1 MAHAADGG
9 GGVGTLPRSS
19 LSQTPSPTT
28 AVIPREGGESSTPR
42 CHDSLTGVSGILDRP
57 PARTMTPGTT
67 DMRSPSRG
75 AIRPSFSFRVTPPS
89 KEGCR
94 EGRVPDG
101 TRGPLREMHTQEEP
115 HSSIQVKPNTRPS
128 LRDGRTAYAVLSR
141 EPNSFWPPSPR
152 RKSPAPRRLT
162 RLPHSQGLDRSNDG
176 QDHTVL
182 PYARPAISPQFSRPC
197 RRSRK
202 LAGETKPGSAVRPR
216 DAKDSRR
223 AIRPA
228 PGLSRPT
235 LPRPPQTRLAN
246 MTTTRSPLENEPGW
260 ATHTANQNFGKAEYL
275 YTMGLTRERN
285 TELPGVIPGRRTAA
299 SPESI

>member
-128 LRDGRTAYAVLSR
+128 LRDGRTAYAALSR
-141 EPNSFWPPSPR
+141 EPSSLWPPSPL
-152 RKSPAPRRLT
+152 RKSPARRRLT
-162 RLPHSQGLDRSNDG
+162 SMPHSQGL
-176 QDHTVL
+176 TV
-182 PYARPAISPQFSRPC
+182 ATTAGTTRFC
-197 RRSRK
+197 RTQAVP
-202 LAGETKPGSAVRPR
+202 LAPRGLRRTSSAVR
-216 DAKDSRR
+216 
-223 AIRPA
+223 
-228 PGLSRPT
+228 T
-235 LPRPPQTRLAN
+235 TRLAKRLTGFGSIHCPALPPHPRRRCLRPPHPDPRFV
-246 MTTTRSPLENEPGW
+246 TTYDRPLSRD
-260 ATHTANQNFGKAEYL
+260 QD
-275 YTMGLTRERN
+275 ERH
-285 TELPGVIPGRRTAA
+285 IR
-299 SPESI
+299 